1 MSVQDRLQ
9 RQHGFPDD
17 DVPAGQVELH
27 YKTLWFSA
35 DIASSVLARTAWCGS
50 TRPLG
55 EQCSVACFVPSL
67 STACAAFKSSC
78 GIGSQGA
85 FIMAALRSV
94 KIPKH
99 LESSGIFQLH
109 LRAKAT
115 LGSAAAK
122 DAVKLPP
129 GVDKNMWIA
138 AQGLEVFEEAASL

>member
-1 MSVQDRLQ
+1 
-9 RQHGFPDD
+9 
-17 DVPAGQVELH
+17 
-27 YKTLWFSA
+27 
-35 DIASSVLARTAWCGS
+35 
-50 TRPLG
+50 
-55 EQCSVACFVPSL
+55 
-67 STACAAFKSSC
+67 
-78 GIGSQGA
+78 
-85 FIMAALRSV
+85 MAALRSV

-138 AQGLEVFEEAASL
+138 AQGLEVFEEAASLVDVLCPDICNEGTCPAMRAGKHFTYLWVSEGGRKEEVSAAEYMRRVVIQGQHIFEDGEVVPHGDGLPFPPAPYSESYY